1 MNYHFKSVFIAA
13 CLGMLL
19 FGIVLISLGT
29 ILPFVSEQFSLDP
42 LQAGTLASILPA
54 GILLGSI
61 IFGPIVDRYS
71 YRNLLIACTLII
83 FIGLEGIAFAS
94 SIFILQLSLLLIG
107 IGGGAINGGTNALV
121 ADISEKN
128 PAHRSANLTF
138 LGAFFGIGALGVP
151 SLMALLSKYWNY
163 HQIIAGIGVATLM
176 PLIYYLLIAFP
187 APKHIQYIPV
197 QGYLDMIKDEV
208 LLLFGFFL
216 FFLSAVEGIINNWTT
231 TFLDD
236 RGFPPSEALL
246 LLSVYVLCLT
256 IMRLLLAIILRKKSP
271 LLVLILSLL
280 TLLIG
285 AGLIT
290 LSDKHA
296 FVWSSMIL
304 MGFGIAA
311 GFPIVLGFVSKIYVK
326 LRGTA
331 FGFVLVLALLGNI
344 LINYLTG
351 VVTKIYGIYYFPFM
365 LITCIGFLLIL
376 LGFIRKQ
383 GVAA

>member
-1 MNYHFKSVFIAA
+1 
-13 CLGMLL
+13 MLL

-29 ILPFVSEQFSLDP
+29 ILPFVSEKFSLDP

-246 LLSVYVLCLT
+246 LLSGYVLCLT

>member
-1 MNYHFKSVFIAA
+1 
-13 CLGMLL
+13 MLL

-94 SIFILQLSLLLIG
+94 SIFTLQMSLFLIG

-151 SLMALLSKYWNY
+151 SLMALLSKYWTY
-163 HQIIAGIGVATLM
+163 YQIIAGIGVATLI

-187 APKHIQYIPV
+187 APRHIQAIPL
-197 QGYLDMIKDEV
+197 QGYLNMIKDEV

-256 IMRLLLAIILRKKSP
+256 VMRLLLAVILRKRSP

-285 AGLIT
+285 AGLIS
-290 LSDKHA
+290 LSGQHA
-296 FVWSSMIL
+296 FVWSGMIL

-311 GFPIVLGFVSKIYVK
+311 GFPVVLGFVSKIYVK

-344 LINYLTG
+344 LINYITG
-351 VVTKIYGIYYFPFM
+351 VVTKIYGIHYFPFL
-365 LITCIGFLLIL
+365 LITCIGLLLIL
-376 LGFIRKQ
+376 LGFIRKHE
-383 GVAA
+383 VTD